1 MNYSQTLAFLY
12 EKLPMFSRL
21 GAAAY
26 KPDLL
31 NTIALCERLGNP
43 QKELKTIHIAGT
55 NGKGS
60 VSHMLA
66 AILQQAGYKTGL
78 YTSPHLKDF
87 RERIRINGV
96 PCSEQFV
103 IDFTQKI
110 EPTIDTIQPSFFEIT
125 VAMAFD
131 YFRQEKVD
139 IAIIETGLGGRLD
152 STNVIHPLVSVI
164 TSIGMDHMNLLGNT
178 LEEIAGEK
186 AGIIKKEV
194 PVVIGKLDE
203 TLYPLFEKVVAKV
216 SGSQS
221 NSLLH
226 LAVREWE
233 VVSMQVG
240 NELNI
245 QVREIATGNLKA
257 YSLDLSG
264 IYQQNNLLCVLSTIR
279 ILQQSGWSILPKQI
293 QQALQQVVRTTG
305 LHGRWETLQVS
316 PRVIADVAHNEDG
329 IRQLVQQLK
338 YISYK
343 KLFLIIGMVKDKDV
357 NRALSQLPKTAAYIF
372 AQASIPRAMPAD
384 QLQQIAKAHDLTGE
398 VIPDVNDALS
408 YALSKATKDDL
419 ILVCGSVFL
428 VGELQAIET
437 SHQ

>member
-1 MNYSQTLAFLY
+1 MNYSQTLTYLY

-26 KPDLL
+26 KPDLV
-31 NTIALCERLGNP
+31 NTLALCERLGNP
-43 QKELKTIHIAGT
+43 QDGLKTIHIAGT

-87 RERIRINGV
+87 RERIRINGI

-110 EPTIDTIQPSFFEIT
+110 DSAIDAIQPSFFEIT

-131 YFRQEKVD
+131 YFRQEQVD

-152 STNVIHPLVSVI
+152 STNVIHPMVSVI
-164 TSIGMDHMNLLGNT
+164 TSIGMDHMNLLGDN
-178 LEEIAGEK
+178 LEAIAGEK

-194 PVVIGKLDE
+194 PVVIGKMDAS
-203 TLYPLFEKVVAKV
+203 LYPLFEKVVTQV
-216 SGSQS
+216 SGSHS
-221 NSLLH
+221 NSLFH

-233 VVSMQVG
+233 VVSMQLG

-245 QVREIATGNLKA
+245 QVRETITGNLIA
-257 YSLDLSG
+257 YSLDLPG

-279 ILQQSGWSILPKQI
+279 ILQQKGWNIQPEQI
-293 QQALQQVVRTTG
+293 KKALQQVVSTTG
-305 LHGRWETLQVS
+305 LHGRWETLQES

-329 IRQLVQQLK
+329 IRQLVQQLN
-338 YISYK
+338 YIHFQ
-343 KLFLIIGMVKDKDV
+343 KLYIIIGMVKDKDV
-357 NRALSQLPKTAAYIF
+357 NRVLSQLPKTAAYIF
-372 AQASIPRAMPAD
+372 SQAFIPRAMPAD
-384 QLQQIAKAHDLTGE
+384 QLQQIAQGYHLSGE
-398 VIPDVNDALS
+398 VIPNVNDALEF
-408 YALSKATKDDL
+408 ALSKATKDDL

-428 VGELQAIET
+428 VGELDAIKT

>member
-257 YSLDLSG
+257 YSLDLTG

-428 VGELQAIET
+428 VGELQAIEA

>member
-257 YSLDLSG
+257 YSLDLPG

-338 YISYK
+338 YISHK